1 VEPEAFQRAR
11 RFLQYNASATWA
23 TWGALI
29 TSMSLGLVHV
39 LLLVLLGL
47 FADLVVHQGRMIPFD
62 EEAQSWLT
70 QTLGADAAAHTEQA
84 LAEGHGVGL
93 LSLAWRAHREGAWY
107 EGLFSAP
114 ASWFAFTR
122 GNGAFL
128 TALLILAVLFAL
140 LYAMLVLLMQ
150 QLASLAVVEAATR
163 LRRAVYHQTY
173 RLGTLAFRAL
183 GTSEAIG
190 IFTRH
195 LEAVIE
201 GLYAWLTVVFRGPA
215 TFVTLLVFALLVEW
229 GASGGPPWL
238 TVAFLLFALLF
249 WLVEGQ
255 LAAYFRRQERRNTLQ
270 ATEQLALLQESL
282 QILRLAKCYLMEL
295 FNQSRVERQLG
306 RYARS
311 LQQRYL
317 QKALF
322 GQTLI
327 LIAVIASALLLYGAG
342 WNILTG
348 NLGVAGTITVVA
360 ALISMYW
367 PIWTWF
373 EQQRT
378 LRRAR
383 SASNAVFQF
392 IDKRGDVGQ
401 MVGAEFLAPLANM
414 LEFRGVSLKE
424 PGTGRTLLEHVEL
437 EIKAGERIGI
447 VGQDELETHALVYLI
462 PRFLDPREGEILID
476 GKDLRWVTFESLRVQ
491 VALVLQHN
499 LVFNDTVANNIGCG
513 DPAYTLPQIME
524 AAKTAHAHHFI
535 QKLPH
540 GYETRIGELGH
551 GLNVGEQFRI
561 ALARAILRDP
571 ALVIIEE
578 PTITLDDDTKAM
590 LEDTYTRFLPDRTT
604 IFLPHRMSTIKSC
617 DRVYLLHKG
626 KIEAAGVHRELLN
639 TSDLYRHIQ
648 YLEFNVFAEQ

>member
-1 VEPEAFQRAR
+1 MQADAFRRAR
-11 RFLQYNASATWA
+11 RFLQYNASATW
-23 TWGALI
+23 GALLASI
-29 TSMSLGLVHV
+29 SLGLVHV
-39 LLLVLLGL
+39 LLLALLGL
-47 FADLVVHQGRMIPFD
+47 FADLIIHQGRIPQLD
-62 EEAQSWLT
+62 EADSAWL
-70 QTLGADAAAHTEQA
+70 QGLLGPAAAQQVEQA
-84 LAEGHGVGL
+84 VQHQEGVGL
-93 LSLAWRAHREGAWY
+93 ISSAWRAHRAQALY
-107 EGLFSAP
+107 EGLFSTTV
-114 ASWFAFTR
+114 SWFGWTR
-122 GNGAFL
+122 GNGSYL
-128 TALLILAVLFAL
+128 TGLLILAVLLAL
-140 LYAMLVLLMQ
+140 AYAMLVLLMH

-163 LRRAVYHQTY
+163 MRRAVYHQTY

-201 GLYAWLTVVFRGPA
+201 GLYAWLTVVFREPA
-215 TFVTLLVFALLVEW
+215 AFLTLLIFALLVEW

-238 TVAFLLFALLF
+238 TLAFLLFALLL

-255 LAAYFRRQERRNTLQ
+255 LAAYFRRRERRNTLQ

-295 FNQSRVERQLG
+295 FNQSRVERQLS
-306 RYARS
+306 RYAGS

-327 LIAVIASALLLYGAG
+327 LIAVVASALLLYGAG
-342 WNILTG
+342 WNILMG
-348 NLGVAGTITVVA
+348 NLGVAATITVVA
-360 ALISMYW
+360 ALVSMYW
-367 PIWTWF
+367 PIWNWL
-373 EQQRT
+373 ERQRT

-383 SASNAVFQF
+383 TAAATVFQF
-392 IDKRGDVGQ
+392 LDKRGDVGQ
-401 MVGAEFLAPLANM
+401 MVGAEFLAPLSSK
-414 LEFRGVSLKE
+414 LEFRNVGLKE
-424 PGTGRTLLEHVEL
+424 PGTGRTLLESVSL
-437 EIKAGERIGI
+437 EVNGGERVAI
-447 VGQDELETHALVYLI
+447 VGQDDLEKHALVYLI

-476 GKDLRWVTFESLRVQ
+476 GKDLRWVTFESLRIQ
-491 VALVLQHN
+491 VALVLQHS

-513 DPAYTLPQIME
+513 DSSYTLPQIME
-524 AAKTAHAHHFI
+524 ASKTAHAHHFI
-535 QKLPH
+535 QKLPN

-551 GLNVGEQFRI
+551 NLNVGEQFRI

-590 LEDTYTRFLPDRTT
+590 VEDTYNRFLPERTA
-604 IFLPHRMSTIKSC
+604 IFLPHRLSTIKSC

-626 KIEAAGVHRELLN
+626 RIEAAGLHRELLN

>member
-1 VEPEAFQRAR
+1 MQPEAFSRAR
-11 RFLQYNASATWA
+11 RFLQYNASA

-39 LLLVLLGL
+39 FLLVILGL
-47 FADLVVHQGRMIPFD
+47 FADLIVHQGRIPQL
-62 EEAQSWLT
+62 EEADSAWL
-70 QTLGADAAAHTEQA
+70 QATLSPTAAAQVEEAVQKR
-84 LAEGHGVGL
+84 EGVGL
-93 LSLAWRAHREGAWY
+93 LALAWRAHRANAWY
-107 EGLFSAP
+107 EGIISAP
-114 ASWFAFTR
+114 ASWLSWTR
-122 GNGAFL
+122 GNGSYLTGLLFL
-128 TALLILAVLFAL
+128 AILGVLVYSL
-140 LYAMLVLLMQ
+140 VVLLMQ
-150 QLASLAVVEAATR
+150 HFASLAVVEAATR

-190 IFTRH
+190 LFTRH

-201 GLYAWLTVVFRGPA
+201 GLYTWLTVVFRQPA
-215 TFVTLLVFALLVEW
+215 TFITLLVFALIVEW

-255 LAAYFRRQERRNTLQ
+255 LAAYFRRRERRSTLQ

-282 QILRLAKCYLMEL
+282 QIMRLAKCYLMEL
-295 FNQSRVERQLG
+295 FNQSRVERQLSKYG
-306 RYARS
+306 HS

-317 QKALF
+317 KKALF

-327 LIAVIASALLLYGAG
+327 LIAVIAAALLLYGAG
-342 WNILTG
+342 WNILMG
-348 NLGVAGTITVVA
+348 NLGLAATITVVA
-360 ALISMYW
+360 ALVSMYW
-367 PIWTWF
+367 PIWSWF
-373 EQQRT
+373 EQQRN

-383 SASNAVFQF
+383 TAATTVFQF
-392 IDKRGDVGQ
+392 LDKRGDVGQ
-401 MVGAEFLAPLANM
+401 MVGAEFLPPLSQK
-414 LEFRGVSLKE
+414 LEYRSVGLKE
-424 PGTGRTLLEHVEL
+424 PGTGRTLLENVSLEL
-437 EIKAGERIGI
+437 RQGERVAV
-447 VGQDELETHALVYLI
+447 VGQEDLEKHALVYLV

-476 GKDLRWVTFESLRVQ
+476 GKDLRWVTFESLRIQ

-513 DPAYTLPQIME
+513 DPTYTLPQIME

-540 GYETRIGELGH
+540 GYETRIGELGQN
-551 GLNVGEQFRI
+551 LNVGEQFRI

-578 PTITLDDDTKAM
+578 PTIALDDDAKAM
-590 LEDTYTRFLPDRTT
+590 IEDTYNRFLPERTT
-604 IFLPHRMSTIKSC
+604 LFLPHRLSTIKSC
-617 DRVYLLHKG
+617 DRVYVLHKG
-626 KIEAAGVHRELLN
+626 RIEAAGVHRDLLN

-648 YLEFNVFAEQ
+648 YLEFNVFADQA